1 MERKEANNLMAN
13 ERDEEFNPM
22 DVPKLEELYYI
33 THINN
38 LPSILKNGI
47 LSGNNVIKKGIMPVR
62 IVDKELVEK
71 RSFLKIPLKKG
82 LFDYVALYFQPRN
95 AMLYRIVRFGSYS
108 IDDIVILELDSKK
121 ILKMQ
126 DVVITDGNP
135 VHPLTHFL
143 ENVNE
148 KHIKKIRE
156 QINKSWWIEEDGS
169 KRKMMAECLVPEMVP
184 PNYIISVYTATE
196 KATQKIKSLYFTYKF
211 RVICEPWL
219 FFQHRSSE
227 NITDNL
233 KLVKG
238 DIFFSSMQ
246 TITITVN
253 TIGVMGKG
261 LADRAKRQFP
271 DCYVVYQDLCK
282 RKEIKL
288 GIPVIYKREIWID
301 RKLAEEGEN
310 LPQEKL
316 LRKPTW
322 FLFFPTKDKP
332 QNKSNKVMIE
342 EGLKWLIKNYKQEGI
357 DSLAIPAL
365 GCGLGGLKWEAMKS
379 LFFTYLSKLDI
390 PVELYVPGN
399 EEISKGRT
407 KAWKGKSVP
416 RSQTAGPQQLFEQEE

>member
-47 LSGNNVIKKGIMPVR
+47 LSGNNVIKRRIMPVR

-108 IDDIVILELDSKK
+108 IDDIVILELDSEK

-238 DIFFSSMQ
+238 DIFSP
-246 TITITVN
+246 
-253 TIGVMGKG
+253 
-261 LADRAKRQFP
+261 A
-271 DCYVVYQDLCK
+271 CK
-282 RKEIKL
+282 RS
-288 GIPVIYKREIWID
+288 R
-301 RKLAEEGEN
+301 
-310 LPQEKL
+310 
-316 LRKPTW
+316 
-322 FLFFPTKDKP
+322 
-332 QNKSNKVMIE
+332 
-342 EGLKWLIKNYKQEGI
+342 
-357 DSLAIPAL
+357 
-365 GCGLGGLKWEAMKS
+365 
-379 LFFTYLSKLDI
+379 
-390 PVELYVPGN
+390 
-399 EEISKGRT
+399 
-407 KAWKGKSVP
+407 
-416 RSQTAGPQQLFEQEE
+416 

>member
-1 MERKEANNLMAN
+1 MAN

-47 LSGNNVIKKGIMPVR
+47 LSGNNVIKRGIKPVR

-71 RSFLKIPLKKG
+71 RSFLKIPLNKG

-108 IDDIVILELDSKK
+108 IDDIVILELDSEK

-126 DVVITDGNP
+126 EVVITDGNP
-135 VHPLTHFL
+135 VHPLTHLL

-148 KHIKKIRE
+148 KHIKTIRE
-156 QINKSWWIEEDGS
+156 QVNKSWWIEEDGS

-184 PNYIISVYTATE
+184 PNYIIRVYTATE
-196 KATQKIKSLYFTYKF
+196 KATQKIKSLYFTHKF
-211 RVICEPWL
+211 QVICEPWL
-219 FFQHRSSE
+219 FFQHRSIE
-227 NITDNL
+227 NISDNL

-238 DIFFSSMQ
+238 DIFFSCMQ

-301 RKLAEEGEN
+301 RKLAEEGES

-316 LRKPTW
+316 PRKPTW

-390 PVELYVPGN
+390 PVELYLPGK
-399 EEISKGRT
+399 EEISKGST

-416 RSQTAGPQQLFEQEE
+416 RSQTAGPQQLFEKEE